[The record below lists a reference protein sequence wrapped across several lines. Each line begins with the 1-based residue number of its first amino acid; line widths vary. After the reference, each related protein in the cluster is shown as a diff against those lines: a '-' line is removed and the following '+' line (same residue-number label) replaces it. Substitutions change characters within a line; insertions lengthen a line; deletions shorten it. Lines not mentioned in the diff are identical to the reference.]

1 MSVLVGI
8 TQRVVEHE
16 GYKERRDALAQDWAR
31 FLFAAGIVYV
41 PLPNNENMARE
52 LLQRLP
58 FQGFILSGGN
68 DIGDAKERDATEQA
82 VLEYSVSSK
91 SPVVGV
97 CRGMQMMNY
106 FEGGILEKI
115 NGHIGTRHD
124 LVYRG
129 QSVNVNSYHALGFT
143 DPSKAF
149 DVTARAQD
157 GVTEAMTHKKYN
169 WHGIMWHPEREHVA
183 QAIDVALFKEVFK
196 S

>member
-16 GYKERRDALAQDWAR
+16 GYKERRDALAQEWAG
-31 FLFAAGIVYV
+31 FLSAAGIVYV

-52 LLQRLP
+52 LFQKLP

-68 DIGDAKERDATEQA
+68 DIGEAKERDATERA
-82 VLEYSVSSK
+82 VLEYSVTSK
-91 SPVVGV
+91 LPVIGV
-97 CRGMQMMNY
+97 CRGMQMMNH
-106 FEGGILEKI
+106 FEGGALENI
-115 NGHIGTRHD
+115 IGHIGTRHD

-129 QSVNVNSYHALGFT
+129 QSINVNSYHALGFSE
-143 DPSKAF
+143 PSKAF

-157 GVTEAMTHKKYN
+157 GITEAMTHKKYN
-169 WHGIMWHPEREHVA
+169 WHGIMWHPEREPLA
-183 QAIDVALFKEVFK
+183 RECDVAFFKEVFH